1 MQPETRNLQPETFY
15 LNPFNQK
22 NYYICRKLIR
32 MKKALIFSFLLLN
45 SQLIFAQDEIGPEG
59 DKLIWFLL
67 IPVLIIVPFFVFR
80 EKDKKATTEQKPFYR
95 RSKISIKLEKERL
108 YYPGFLTLKVKNS
121 GNSDIDLDKP
131 LLILDNFW
139 LKIKFKLKGMD
150 NRTFYPL
157 YLEKGKT
164 HTLKIDLTRFY
175 SHDKS
180 LKKYP
185 KAKIIIYDVKGKR
198 LGSKSVYLRKTLF
211 KF

>member
-1 MQPETRNLQPETFY
+1 
-15 LNPFNQK
+15 
-22 NYYICRKLIR
+22 
-32 MKKALIFSFLLLN
+32 MKKLFLFSVLLLI
-45 SQLIFAQDEIGPEG
+45 SQLIFAQNEIGPEG

-67 IPVLIIVPFFVFR
+67 IPVIIIVLFFVFR
-80 EKDKKATTEQKPFYR
+80 KKSKKRSTKQQPFFQR
-95 RSKISIKLEKERL
+95 NKISIELKKDKL
-108 YYPGFLTLKVKNS
+108 YYPDSLTLKVRNT

-139 LKIKFKLKGMD
+139 LKRKFKLKGMD

-164 HTLKIDLTRFY
+164 HTLQIDLNRFY
-175 SHDKS
+175 SHDKK
-180 LKKYP
+180 LKKFP
-185 KAKIIIYDVKGKR
+185 KAKLVIYDIKGKR